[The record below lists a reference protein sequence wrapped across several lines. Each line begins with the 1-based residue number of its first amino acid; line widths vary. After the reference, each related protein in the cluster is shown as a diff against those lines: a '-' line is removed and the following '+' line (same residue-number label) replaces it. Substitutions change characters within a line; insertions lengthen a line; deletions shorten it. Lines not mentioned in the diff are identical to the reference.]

1 MSKFIISESEK
12 IQILSMYMIEQTNIS
27 QFTSGYTQSTQG
39 STDISKLTSGYGQK
53 TKGTDIASLTSG
65 YNQKT
70 KGTDISSLTS
80 GYKQP
85 VSGTTDVSK
94 ITGYK
99 QGEKTPEEKKVIE
112 LSSRDSQML
121 SSIFTKI
128 TDGVKNN
135 KLETI
140 YDGIYKTY
148 PQVFNRPQLKELYQ
162 KLNDLYKS
170 ERATNRA
177 DVKYKKN
184 WINIL
189 RTDLGYIRRVDKTSL
204 TTDINNISKTL

>member
-27 QFTSGYTQSTQG
+27 QFTSGDTQSTQG

-85 VSGTTDVSK
+85 ISGTTDVSK

-128 TDGVKNN
+128 TDGVKDN

-162 KLNDLYKS
+162 KLNNLYKS
-170 ERATNRA
+170 ERATNRT

-189 RTDLGYIRRVDKTSL
+189 RTDLGYIRRADKSSL
-204 TTDINNISKTL
+204 TTDINNIIKTL